1 MQPPPYPSYPHQ
13 PALPPAPQRAPLNG
27 LAVAALVAGLLCMV
41 PVVGVVLGAIALVQ
55 IKRTGA
61 RGKGMALTGLVLS
74 AVGTLLGAVVLAG
87 GTAEFVK
94 GFKEG
99 VSEGARGDG
108 GSLLRRGMCFDTPG
122 GGLAARGSVHVV
134 PCTGPHTAEVVGT
147 FRLPGTGGYPGE
159 TVLRSR
165 AVDRCVRLT
174 DSYAMDSWAVPA
186 DVDMYYYAPDR
197 QSWKHG
203 DRGVTC
209 VLSKEKGTLANSLRR
224 DESSLDAHQV
234 AYLKAANV
242 HNEALDRGPEEENV
256 EEDLERY
263 RAWAGE
269 VAVALATQIRT
280 LEAHQWPA
288 GAAEPVAALVAE
300 VRKARVEW
308 AEAAAATDVDAFY
321 EHYEAADSHNGYEE
335 AVSARSALGLA
346 TTDAAANPAA

>member
-55 IKRTGA
+55 IRRTGA
-61 RGKGMALTGLVLS
+61 RGKGMAVTGLVLS

-87 GTAEFVK
+87 GTAAIVK

-99 VSEGARGDG
+99 VSLGARDDDG
-108 GSLLRRGMCFDTPG
+108 AFLRRGACVDDGTGTAPVTG
-122 GGLAARGSVHVV
+122 VKPV
-134 PCTGPHTAEVVGT
+134 PCTWQHTAEVVGT
-147 FRLPGTGGYPGE
+147 FRMPGAGGYPGD
-159 TVLRSR
+159 TVVRKD
-165 AVDRCVRLT
+165 AVDRCMRLA
-174 DSYAMDSWAVPA
+174 DGYAMDSWAVPA
-186 DVDMYYYAPDR
+186 DVDVYYYAPDR
-197 QSWKHG
+197 DAWNDG
-203 DRGVTC
+203 GRAVIC
-209 VLSKEKGTLANSLRR
+209 LLRKENGTLTNSLRN
-224 DESSLDAHQV
+224 DAMDAHQF

-242 HNEALDRGPEEENV
+242 HNEAMAMGPEEENV
-256 EEDLERY
+256 EEDLEGY

-269 VAVALATQIRT
+269 VAVALDTQIRT

-288 GAAEPVAALVAE
+288 GTAEPVAALVAE

-321 EHYEAADSHNGYEE
+321 KHYEAADSHNGYEE